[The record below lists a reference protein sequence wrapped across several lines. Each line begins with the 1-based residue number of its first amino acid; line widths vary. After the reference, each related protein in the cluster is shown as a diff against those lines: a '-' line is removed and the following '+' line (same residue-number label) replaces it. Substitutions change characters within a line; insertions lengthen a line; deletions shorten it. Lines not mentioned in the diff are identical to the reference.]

1 MGKGINEIPSALQT
15 VQFLK
20 DKQLVDVERPEPKL
34 EPETYNMP
42 TDSSLNTDMLW
53 WQGADNS
60 TQRANATQTQM
71 PAFAPNSSKN
81 TATDVVKGIG
91 AGVNALGVAAAV
103 VYAGNNGVHYSD
115 DIVTYNRITK
125 TLTIK
130 SDFYTDDALD
140 VINLQYKNIGIG
152 EAETIVID
160 DGVKKVKLYGVDFPH
175 VKKIIV
181 SKTVSE
187 FALVEDIAGL
197 GLDSLEEIE
206 VDKNNPS
213 YTSIDGVL
221 FEKDEDDLGLIKF
234 PAGKTD
240 KEYKVPTSVKYIAEE
255 AFYSCSNLEKITME
269 NDLVLGQYSFRHCEN
284 LKEVWFN
291 SPIDEAEKDKNA
303 FYLCQNAKLY
313 YMPKLHESSLYGL
326 EVVTDTSDGANNSN
340 DLFYYDETTKTLI
353 IRNEIGCDEAGKSI
367 LLKYEN
373 TGINEAEFIKIATN
387 VGAVDFSSCNFK
399 KVKKI
404 LVSKTVS
411 FLDFN
416 KAAFDS
422 LEEIE
427 VSFGSPYYWSGNG
440 VLFDRTKKF
449 LVILKKFPAGK
460 TDKEYAVP
468 TFVGDIAREAFDSCS
483 NLEKITMENDLVLE
497 SNSFSN
503 CENLKEV
510 CFNSQENTAKKSK
523 DAFSQCGNAKVYM
536 PNMNQDQL
544 PQTFGG
550 LPVIKGAPPQQQP

>member
-1 MGKGINEIPSALQT
+1 MGNGINEIPSALQT

-53 WQGADNS
+53 GQGADNS
-60 TQRANATQTQM
+60 TQQANATPMQNPAPQPNNYTAANANITNNLTASATNIANALKSKASSAFSAVKGWMNGKRTPIEKTAAYFGDNTSDIPINFPELGADEQQKPGRRQIPKVPSYLDDQEVNLPRDPQQPKLEPETQNNPTNSPFNMDELHWQGAGNSTQSANATQTQM
-71 PAFAPNSSKN
+71 PAVAPNSSKN
-81 TATDVVKGIG
+81 TATDVVKGIN
-91 AGVNALGVAAAV
+91 AGVNALGAAAAV
-103 VYAGNNGVHYSD
+103 VYAVNNGVYYSD

-130 SDFYTDDALD
+130 SDFYTDDDLD

-160 DGVKKVKLYGVDFPH
+160 DGVKKGKLYGVDFPH
-175 VKKIIV
+175 VKKII
-181 SKTVSE
+181 
-187 FALVEDIAGL
+187 
-197 GLDSLEEIE
+197 
-206 VDKNNPS
+206 
-213 YTSIDGVL
+213 
-221 FEKDEDDLGLIKF
+221 
-234 PAGKTD
+234 
-240 KEYKVPTSVKYIAEE
+240 
-255 AFYSCSNLEKITME
+255 
-269 NDLVLGQYSFRHCEN
+269 
-284 LKEVWFN
+284 
-291 SPIDEAEKDKNA
+291 
-303 FYLCQNAKLY
+303 
-313 YMPKLHESSLYGL
+313 
-326 EVVTDTSDGANNSN
+326 
-340 DLFYYDETTKTLI
+340 
-353 IRNEIGCDEAGKSI
+353 
-367 LLKYEN
+367 
-373 TGINEAEFIKIATN
+373 
-387 VGAVDFSSCNFK
+387 
-399 KVKKI
+399 
-404 LVSKTVS
+404 VSKTVS